1 MLKKLDKLA
10 NELYAEFGFNTCTEK
25 QQEDILPILIKNKN
39 K

>member
-25 QQEDILPILIKNKN
+25 QQEEILTIFIKNIN